1 MFRKSLAVIV
11 SVVILFTVLLTS
23 VGAAVE
29 FKGEISDYPVIMVAG
44 YSSSELDLVD
54 ENGAQNRIWGVDMD
68 SILDRVINRIYDLG
82 KGLVLTAKGDAEYLG
97 KVLGEEIEKELE
109 CMKINDDGS
118 SKYNIQVENTAIEET
133 NMAYILENN
142 LPLEYI
148 NEDKISYEIAKYVG
162 EENMFFYTNDWRQSV
177 YDCAT
182 GLDRY
187 IEMVKEYTGK
197 DKVNII
203 AVSHGGQVS
212 AVYLSLFGY
221 KQDVDNAVL
230 TVPAIGGA
238 GMACDALTGDVAVD
252 EYMLVYYIEHGFE
265 VDGKYEWLVKAQ
277 QLGFLDNVVKAAVPY
292 IQNVI
297 GNWGSIWDFI
307 PLDYYEELKS
317 EHLDPVENAPI
328 IEKSDMVHYE
338 IMANFHEN
346 LQKCRNE
353 YGVNV
358 SIIAGTGVPC
368 VTGLRENA
376 DGLIRT
382 EDSTGAVCA
391 PLGQRFNDGYKGLG
405 TMCNNP
411 EHDHVSPSFEV
422 DASTSYLPENTWYV
436 EELFHGMT
444 FHDAFSKSLAL
455 KMLLTD
461 EISDVHSNPEYPQFH
476 MSTNKNNGVFI
487 KFNNSDEG
495 YLSSRDSY
503 IIVKNLSD
511 KYPVKV
517 TSITFSGGELVAQ
530 TMGLSTIQPGE
541 EAIVKVRGKLPEIS
555 DALVQVKVN
564 YEMQNN
570 TTSPIGEKIF
580 GFKLDNGTPVEYD
593 ANNPYTAA
601 DYVIGFENVVDDN
614 VNDILISTGVAEIV
628 SFIYDWFIALMN
640 QLGVGRFLK

>member
-1 MFRKSLAVIV
+1 MLKKSLAIILSLVV
-11 SVVILFTVLLTS
+11 SCTVFLTS

-29 FKGEISDYPVIMVAG
+29 FKGEISEYPVIMVAG

-54 ENGAQNRIWGVDMD
+54 ENGVKTRIWGVNMD
-68 SILDRVINRIYDLG
+68 SILNRVVNRIYDLG
-82 KGLVLTAKGDAEYLG
+82 KGLVLTAKGDAQHLG
-97 KVLGEEIEKELE
+97 KTVGEEIEKELE
-109 CMKINDDGS
+109 YMKINDDGT
-118 SKYNIQVENTAIEET
+118 SKYNVQVENTAIEET

-148 NEDKISYEIAKYVG
+148 NEDKISYEIADYVG
-162 EENMFFYTNDWRQSV
+162 KENMFFYTNDWRQSV

-182 GLDRY
+182 GLDEY
-187 IEMVKEYTGK
+187 IQKVKEYTGK

-221 KQDVDNAVL
+221 KQDVNNAVL

-238 GMACDALTGDVAVD
+238 GMACDAFLGEIAVD
-252 EYMLVYYIEHGFE
+252 EYMLVYYVEHGFE
-265 VDGKYEWLVKAQ
+265 ADGKYEWLVKAQ
-277 QLGFLDNVVKAAVPY
+277 QLGFLDNVVEAAVPY
-292 IQNVI
+292 IRNVI

-307 PLDYYEELKS
+307 PLDYYDELKS
-317 EHLDPVENAPI
+317 EFLDPVENAPI

-338 IMANFHEN
+338 IMSKFHEN

-353 YGVNV
+353 YGINI

-376 DGLIRT
+376 DALIRT

-391 PLGQRFNDGYKGLG
+391 PYEQRFNDGYTGLG
-405 TMCNNP
+405 TMCDNP
-411 EHDHVSPSFEV
+411 EHDHISPSFEV
-422 DASTSYLPENTWYV
+422 DASTAYLPENTWFV

-455 KMLLTD
+455 KLLLTN
-461 EISDVHSNPEYPQFH
+461 EISDIHSNAEYPQFH

-487 KFNNSDEG
+487 KFNNSAEG
-495 YLSSRDSY
+495 YISSRDNY

-511 KYPVKV
+511 KYPIKI
-517 TSITFSGGELVAQ
+517 TSITFSGGDLIAH
-530 TMGLSTIQPGE
+530 TMGLSTIKPGE
-541 EAIVKVRGKLPEIS
+541 ETMVEISGKLPKIS
-555 DALVQVKVN
+555 NALVQVKVN
-564 YEMQNN
+564 YEMENN
-570 TTSPIGEKIF
+570 TTSPIGEKVF
-580 GFKLDNGTPVEYD
+580 GFKLNNGTPIEYD
-593 ANNPYTAA
+593 VDNPFAAA

-614 VNDILISTGVAEIV
+614 VNDILINTGVAEIV
-628 SFIYDWFIALMN
+628 SFIYDWLIAILD